1 MIERRGGK
9 FVVLSE
15 HGRVLGTHNTK
26 AEAEA
31 QLNAIHISQGRASG
45 HKIPFPSPKKKPK

>member
-1 MIERRGGK
+1 MIERRGDR

-15 HGRVLGTHNTK
+15 HGKVLGTHDTE

-31 QLNAIHISQGRASG
+31 QLRAIHISQARASG